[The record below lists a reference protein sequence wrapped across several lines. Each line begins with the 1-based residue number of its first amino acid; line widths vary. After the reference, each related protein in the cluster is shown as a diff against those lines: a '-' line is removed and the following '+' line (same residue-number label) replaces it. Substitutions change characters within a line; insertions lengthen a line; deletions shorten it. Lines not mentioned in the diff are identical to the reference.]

1 MSTPDP
7 LVHLDGDHPMVQI
20 LLALEL
26 PEHIKLMAGQLL
38 NQLLEAQDL
47 DTLHYSAGTGNG
59 YALGVMATAAVNEA
73 EYLQLIDL
81 YEQAANYRAEEKGW
95 L

>member
-1 MSTPDP
+1 MTTPEP

-20 LLALEL
+20 LLVLDL
-26 PEHIKLMAGQLL
+26 PQGIKLMAGQLL
-38 NQLLEAQDL
+38 NQLLEAPDL
-47 DTLHYSAGTGNG
+47 DSLHYSAGTGNG
-59 YALGVMATAAVNEA
+59 YALGVMAAAAVDEA
-73 EYLQLIDL
+73 EYSQLVDL

>member
-1 MSTPDP
+1 MTTPEP

-26 PEHIKLMAGQLL
+26 PQGIKLMAGQLL
-38 NQLLEAQDL
+38 NQLLESKDL
-47 DTLHYSAGTGNG
+47 DSLHYRAGTGYG
-59 YALGVMATAAVNEA
+59 YALGVMAADAVDEA
-73 EYLQLIDL
+73 EYEQLNGL